1 MSSLLLNPSE
11 IRHLSKFKKSVMWNN
26 FYKIIFDDLSPY
38 MHWIIFDMMFIS
50 FELCKFQTFLT
61 FNLEMTVNLG
71 QSCRVQK
78 VFFHLLFTHLPLMFT
93 SYTSMVPLSKLDV
106 NLGDFPSGPVV
117 GNHLAVQGM
126 WVWSLVQELVSPVL
140 RSD

>member
-1 MSSLLLNPSE
+1 MIVLGQILQ
-11 IRHLSKFKKSVMWNN
+11 KSC
-26 FYKIIFDDLSPY
+26 
-38 MHWIIFDMMFIS
+38 
-50 FELCKFQTFLT
+50 ELCKFQTFLT

-126 WVWSLVQELVSPVL
+126 WV
-140 RSD
+140 